1 MNKTG
6 MHFHFRG
13 GSEESLLN
21 LLQAE
26 GSHQHPRI
34 QVSAVARWALKLGMP
49 QAMGCPVE
57 PLSISLVSTRLTGW
71 CNPVFD
77 AANQALQAQ
86 SCLST
91 ACSSTMPRFDIEG
104 RPARSVT
111 PCCLGREL
119 PGTPPPAGIARARR
133 CAKGAGGTGSGGG
146 GTGSPGAGGPP
157 PNSTGVFFVFAFEKM
172 TQTRPIFF
180 TIKMSIQQSSIYK
193 IVSFDLERI
202 GYNSTTMVHH
212 WDRHR
217 KGPFLDIEKSDQVL
231 VYIPVVYP
239 MVSPI
244 CPRFSV
250 NSAWYPCF
258 EPPRM

>member
-119 PGTPPPAGIARARR
+119 PGTPPPRV
-133 CAKGAGGTGSGGG
+133 
-146 GTGSPGAGGPP
+146 SPGPGAAPRGRAARGAVGAAPGVRERGDHRP
-157 PNSTGVFFVFAFEKM
+157 ILQVFFCLCLRKNDPNSTPFFYYKDVP
-172 TQTRPIFF
+172 T
-180 TIKMSIQQSSIYK
+180 TILHI
-193 IVSFDLERI
+193 
-202 GYNSTTMVHH
+202 
-212 WDRHR
+212 
-217 KGPFLDIEKSDQVL
+217 
-231 VYIPVVYP
+231 
-239 MVSPI
+239 
-244 CPRFSV
+244 
-250 NSAWYPCF
+250 
-258 EPPRM
+258 